1 MYRNAKIHSMSKR
14 FDAVVVG
21 GGVIGCAVAY
31 ELQKAGVKVV
41 LLERGTIGQESSS
54 AAAGMLAP
62 NAEADQD
69 DEFLRLCLKG
79 RALFPRYLEE
89 LEERTSQQVEWH
101 QSGLLRVPGSEEE
114 ASVLA
119 RRYQWQK
126 EAGIRIQWI
135 SPEEIRELEPHLKP
149 TTRHALYLPDEANL
163 DNAQLT
169 RVLALAARSRGAE
182 IREHEEVRAPI
193 LDQRRVLGVTS
204 TVGAYYSGTTIYAAG
219 AWTTRICPTEE
230 TSIPVIPVRG
240 QMLALRAEHPLISRI
255 IYSRDG
261 YLVPRSNGEIL
272 VGATVEWAGFDKRN
286 TAGALERLLQAALN
300 LAPELESATFTRAWA
315 GLRPG
320 TPDTLPI
327 LGPDPFWQGLIHA
340 TGHYRN
346 GILLSGIT
354 AKLTAELVVQGRTS
368 FPLEAF
374 SPDRFH
380 VSAKT
385 QSTTR

>member
-1 MYRNAKIHSMSKR
+1 MGTT
-14 FDAVVVG
+14 FDAVIVG
-21 GGVIGCAVAY
+21 GGVIGCAIAY
-31 ELQKAGVKVV
+31 ELQKAGLKLV
-41 LLERGTIGQESSS
+41 LLERGAIGQESSS

-62 NAEADQD
+62 NAEADRD
-69 DEFLRLCLKG
+69 DAFLRLCLKG
-79 RALFPRYLEE
+79 RALFPAYLEE
-89 LEERTSQQVEWH
+89 LEVRTSQRVEWP
-101 QSGLLRVPGSEEE
+101 QKGLLHVPGSEEE
-114 ASVLA
+114 TSVLA
-119 RRYQWQK
+119 RRCRWQK
-126 EAGIRIQWI
+126 EAGLRIQWI
-135 SPEEIRELEPHLKP
+135 SPEEIRELEPQLKS

-169 RVLALAARSRGAE
+169 RALALAARSYGAE

-193 LDQRRVLGVTS
+193 LDQRRVLGVMS
-204 TVGAYYSGTTIYAAG
+204 TAGRYYSATTIYAAG

-230 TSIPVIPVRG
+230 TSIPVMPVRG
-240 QMLALRAEHPLISRI
+240 QMLALKAEHPLIHRI

-272 VGATVEWAGFDKRN
+272 VGATAERAGFDKRN
-286 TAGALERLLQAALN
+286 TAGALEKLLQAALN
-300 LAPELESATFTRAWA
+300 LVPDLASATFTRAWA

-320 TPDTLPI
+320 TPDALPI

-354 AKLTAELVVQGRTS
+354 ARLTAELVVEGRTS

-380 VSAKT
+380 PSAEMH
-385 QSTTR
+385 STAR